1 MNQRRL
7 WYKAIV
13 RDHNGKVLFQ
23 EGKSSRSFLGLWNKM
38 IWTQITGASFPGA
51 LMVTD
56 INGSSW
62 PLGVG
67 THGYNFRM
75 NAGAENTSYGIVIG
89 TSNTPV
95 AISDQRMGALI
106 TQGLGAG
113 QMDYMAQVIN
123 ASVIADPNCDF
134 FMSRQMANNSGGPI
148 TVRESG
154 IYVMMERSLSPF
166 STAYGCVVRDVFT
179 TPQDVPDGGGITLE
193 YTLRVTE

>member
-1 MNQRRL
+1 MKREL

-13 RDHNGKVLFQ
+13 RDRNGKVLSQ
-23 EGKSSRSFLGLWNKM
+23 EEKKSRSFLGLWNKI
-38 IWTQITGASFPGA
+38 IWTQMTGASYPA

-67 THGYNFRM
+67 TSGYNFRM
-75 NAGAENTSYGIVIG
+75 NAGAEDPSMGIVIG

-95 AISDQRMGALI
+95 DVSDYRMGALI
-106 TQGLGAG
+106 AQGLGAG
-113 QMDYMAQVIN
+113 QMDYMAMVIN
-123 ASVIADPNCDF
+123 ASVVADPNCDF
-134 FMSRQMANNSGGPI
+134 FMSRQMANNSGGLI

-154 IYVMMERSLSPF
+154 IYVMMERSLSP
-166 STAYGCVVRDVFT
+166 SWTAYGCVVRDIFT
-179 TPQDVPDGGGITLE
+179 TPQDVPDGGGITIE

>member
-1 MNQRRL
+1 MKREL

-13 RDHNGKVLFQ
+13 RDRNGKVLSQ
-23 EGKSSRSFLGLWNKM
+23 EEKKSRSFLGLWNKM
-38 IWTQITGASFPGA
+38 IWTQMTGASYPA

-67 THGYNFRM
+67 TSGNNFRM
-75 NAGAENTSYGIVIG
+75 NAGVENAAMGIVIG

-95 AISDQRMGALI
+95 AISDYRMGALI
-106 TQGLGAG
+106 AQGFGAG
-113 QMDYMAQVIN
+113 QMDYMAMVIN
-123 ASVIADPNCDF
+123 ASVVADPNCDF
-134 FMSRQMANNSGGPI
+134 FMSRQMANNSGGLI

-166 STAYGCVVRDVFT
+166 TAAYGCGVRDVFT
-179 TPQDVPDGGGITLE
+179 TPQDVPDGGGITIE